1 VLISGGN
8 NNPINIIIRKY
19 NYGDS
24 VAKLINL
31 CDNEQFK
38 ILVKYDKSGLHN
50 IELNKSESTYFVWPY
65 PIDAQDYLEW
75 TVDNNENDFKT
86 LDLKNSSQATFK
98 FNIQNNTQK
107 EVTVVSYMNNIQ
119 RIILF
124 TTNHS
129 LADLE
134 RKKEAAS
141 MEVFVQFKGIE
152 VSVINNVNLELATIT
167 ISSSKPIWALDLT
180 NNNEQ
185 QKQKHY
191 LFTSEYN
198 SWLDSKYL
206 NYLLNDSNQIK
217 LSNNEKNLELNF
229 NTMQMQKPRQGR
241 LKRLIQPG
249 LSCSYKTSTSMMS
262 VKFSIYR
269 LQIDNQLPDAYFPVC
284 FYKQPGL
291 LTSDNKEPFLTL
303 DLFTEQQEIT
313 QIYRYFKFNQ
323 QEFYLKVDKGFLYSL
338 WDWYDAAITSTSTI
352 ADKLFDKTQP
362 ITTITSTCFNANI
375 LVVTDQEET
384 LNDLM
389 QLDKKLIKEIMEY
402 QNQTGS
408 LKQSSHIRFDDFCLC
423 DLICNLSFSVNGKA
437 HTDDKEVKLKGAD
450 SILNFFLESIGSTI
464 TEFKDVKFQFHS
476 FKIKNGTLTWSEL
489 YDDLF
494 THYKIQALHQTYA
507 LLLGLDVLGNPFG
520 LVTNVSQGLTDLFYD
535 PLTNPFKN
543 KQNNNNKDHDDDLIS
558 DDEYFELK
566 MGSKLKDTIYKSISS
581 LASSGSLITG
591 SVGRVLAT
599 CTFDKEYKKRRQYKL
614 SKSGNWK
621 LADTLKIAA
630 KGIAL
635 GTMDGLTGIVRKPM
649 SEG

>member
-1 VLISGGN
+1 MLISGGN

-98 FNIQNNTQK
+98 FNIQNNIQK

-206 NYLLNDSNQIK
+206 DYLLNDSEHLFQMY
-217 LSNNEKNLELNF
+217 LNLN
-229 NTMQMQKPRQGR
+229 
-241 LKRLIQPG
+241 
-249 LSCSYKTSTSMMS
+249 
-262 VKFSIYR
+262 
-269 LQIDNQLPDAYFPVC
+269 
-284 FYKQPGL
+284 
-291 LTSDNKEPFLTL
+291 
-303 DLFTEQQEIT
+303 
-313 QIYRYFKFNQ
+313 
-323 QEFYLKVDKGFLYSL
+323 
-338 WDWYDAAITSTSTI
+338 
-352 ADKLFDKTQP
+352 
-362 ITTITSTCFNANI
+362 
-375 LVVTDQEET
+375 
-384 LNDLM
+384 
-389 QLDKKLIKEIMEY
+389 
-402 QNQTGS
+402 
-408 LKQSSHIRFDDFCLC
+408 
-423 DLICNLSFSVNGKA
+423 
-437 HTDDKEVKLKGAD
+437 
-450 SILNFFLESIGSTI
+450 
-464 TEFKDVKFQFHS
+464 
-476 FKIKNGTLTWSEL
+476 
-489 YDDLF
+489 
-494 THYKIQALHQTYA
+494 
-507 LLLGLDVLGNPFG
+507 
-520 LVTNVSQGLTDLFYD
+520 
-535 PLTNPFKN
+535 
-543 KQNNNNKDHDDDLIS
+543 
-558 DDEYFELK
+558 
-566 MGSKLKDTIYKSISS
+566 
-581 LASSGSLITG
+581 
-591 SVGRVLAT
+591 
-599 CTFDKEYKKRRQYKL
+599 
-614 SKSGNWK
+614 
-621 LADTLKIAA
+621 
-630 KGIAL
+630 
-635 GTMDGLTGIVRKPM
+635 
-649 SEG
+649 